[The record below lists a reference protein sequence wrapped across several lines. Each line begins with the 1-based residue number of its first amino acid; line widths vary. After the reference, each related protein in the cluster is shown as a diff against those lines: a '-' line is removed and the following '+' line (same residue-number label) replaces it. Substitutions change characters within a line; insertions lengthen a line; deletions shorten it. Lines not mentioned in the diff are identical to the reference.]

1 MDIEQNQKALEE
13 RFKQLLLEKGLLTEI
28 TPPLPPHKFPK
39 NRTPILLEGRPR
51 SRLILEERR

>member
-1 MDIEQNQKALEE
+1 MDVEQNQKDPEE
-13 RFKQLLLEKGLLTEI
+13 RFKQLLLEKGLLTDI

-39 NRTPILLEGRPR
+39 NRTPIPLGGRPG

>member
-1 MDIEQNQKALEE
+1 MDMEQKQRALEE

-39 NRTPILLEGRPR
+39 NRRPIPLEGRPG